1 MPFKKGQSGNPRGR
15 AVEKPFRD
23 ALRMELAAAGGD
35 HKTLRRIARALI
47 ETASR
52 PGKDSVPAQREIA
65 DRLDGKVPQAIA
77 MDEESG
83 PLRMV
88 VSWKKSK

>member
-15 AVEKPFRD
+15 AAEKPFRD

-35 HKTLRRIARALI
+35 HKTLRQIARALI
-47 ETASR
+47 ETASKS
-52 PGKDSVPAQREIA
+52 GKDSVPAQKEIA
-65 DRLDGKVPQAIA
+65 DRMDGKVPQALTTDPEA
-77 MDEESG
+77 G
-83 PLRMV
+83 PLKMV